1 MSGQFEGLFAG
12 WKIVL
17 KIVKTVQVISLYS
30 VVAWGSEVVKS
41 GISSVKI
48 MYEFSLQTMWPE
60 WSRLQSLASAHPR
73 FF

>member
-48 MYEFSLQTMWPE
+48 MYEFSLQTMWLE